1 MKNKKRIII
10 GSLASVILAIVA
22 YSFIKEDNSAV
33 IEAKTIAA
41 KKGDVTTM
49 VTATGTVEPITQVEV
64 GTQVSGVVEKIY
76 VDYNSVVTEGQLI
89 AELDKTNL
97 RAALTQAQAAY
108 DNAVSQRNYMRTIY
122 DRQKTLYDN
131 QVISKSDFDDSQYN
145 FETAKGT
152 VTQRLSDLEKARTN
166 LSYADIYS
174 PIDGVVLS
182 RAIDEGQTVAASFS
196 TPTLFTIAQ
205 DLREMQ
211 VEADVDE
218 ADIGGVKDGQR
229 VTFTV
234 DAYLGETFE
243 GTVTQ
248 IRLDPTV
255 TSNVVTY
262 TVVIK
267 ADNPDLKLKPG
278 LTATIS
284 IYTLELKDVLT
295 AEAKA
300 INFKPTP
307 PVMMAYN
314 EQQNLSVD
322 PPKGQPGENKGQPK
336 SEDENS
342 SMVWVLGEN
351 GAISPKQVTLGASD
365 GVNVQILSGIK
376 EGDQLVYSLKSE
388 SNQELSGPEG
398 ANESP
403 FMPQRPGGNKKK

>member
-10 GSLASVILAIVA
+10 GSIVILILAFTA
-22 YSFIKEDNSAV
+22 YSFLKSNDDAV
-33 IEAKTIAA
+33 IEAQTIVA

-49 VTATGTVEPITQVEV
+49 VTATGTIEPITQVEV

-108 DNAVSQRNYMRTIY
+108 DNAVSQRNYMQTIY

-152 VTQRLSDLEKARTN
+152 VTQRLSDLERARTN

-205 DLREMQ
+205 DLKEMQ

-218 ADIGGVKDGQR
+218 ADIGGVKEGQR

-248 IRLDPTV
+248 VRLDYTE
-255 TSNVVTY
+255 TSNVITY

-284 IYTLELKDVLT
+284 IYTLELKDVLST
-295 AEAKA
+295 EAKA
-300 INFKPTP
+300 INFKPTHA
-307 PVMMAYN
+307 VLMAYN
-314 EQQNLSVD
+314 EQHNLSTE
-322 PPKGQPGENKGQPK
+322 PRKGGARNNEEGKTR
-336 SEDENS
+336 
-342 SMVWVLGEN
+342 VWVLESN
-351 GAISPKQVTLGASD
+351 GAISPKEVTLGASD
-365 GVNVQILSGIK
+365 GVNVQILSGIE
-376 EGDQLVYSLKSE
+376 EGDKLVYSLKSE
-388 SNQELSGPEG
+388 SPIEQQSAGG
-398 ANESP
+398 ADESP
-403 FMPQRPGGNKKK
+403 FMPQRPGGRK

>member
-1 MKNKKRIII
+1 MKIKRNIII
-10 GSLASVILAIVA
+10 GTVALVILALIA
-22 YSFIKEDNSAV
+22 FRFIKGDDAAV
-33 IEAKTIAA
+33 IEAKTVAA
-41 KKGDVTTM
+41 RLADVTTT
-49 VTATGTVEPITQVEV
+49 VTATGTIEPTMQVDV

-76 VDYNSVVTEGQLI
+76 VDYNSVVKEGQLI

-97 RAALTQAQAAY
+97 RASLTQTRAAY
-108 DNAVSQRNYMRTIY
+108 DNAVFQRDYMETIFE
-122 DRQKTLYDN
+122 RQKKLFEN
-131 QVISKSDFDDSQYN
+131 QVISKSDYDDALYN

-152 VTQRLSDLEKARTN
+152 VTQRLSDLQSARTN
-166 LSYADIYS
+166 LSYADIYA

-182 RAIDEGQTVAASFS
+182 RDIDEGQTVAASFS

-218 ADIGGVKDGQR
+218 ADIGQVKEGQR

-234 DAYLGETFE
+234 DAYMGEIFD

-248 IRLDPTV
+248 VRLDPTV

-307 PVMMAYN
+307 SLLMAYN
-314 EQQNLSVD
+314 QQLANTG
-322 PPKGQPGENKGQPK
+322 PPGGPPTPI
-336 SEDENS
+336 EDTYKTI
-342 SMVWVLGEN
+342 VWVRDAN
-351 GAISPKQVTLGASD
+351 GAISPKTVTLGASD
-365 GVNVQILSGIK
+365 GVNVQILSGLND
-376 EGDQLVYSLKSE
+376 GDQLVYSLKSQSNEEVRSSEGE
-388 SNQELSGPEG
+388 S
-398 ANESP
+398 ESP
-403 FMPQRPGGNKKK
+403 FMPKPPGASGKK

>member
-1 MKNKKRIII
+1 MKTKKNIII
-10 GSLASVILAIVA
+10 ASLVVGILVVAAYIFISSDDAI
-22 YSFIKEDNSAV
+22 V
-33 IEAKTIAA
+33 IEAKTVAA
-41 KKGDVTTM
+41 KKANVTTM
-49 VTATGTVEPITQVEV
+49 VTATGTMEPITQVEV

-76 VDYNSVVTEGQLI
+76 VDYNSVVKEGQLI

-97 RAALTQAQAAY
+97 KAALTQAQAAY
-108 DNAVSQRNYMRTIY
+108 DNAVSQRNYMQTIF

-131 QVISKSDFDDSQYN
+131 QVISKSDFDDAQYN
-145 FETAKGT
+145 IQTAKGT
-152 VTQRLSDLEKARTN
+152 VTQRLSDLQRAITN
-166 LSYADIYS
+166 LSYADIYA

-205 DLREMQ
+205 DLKEMQ

-218 ADIGGVKDGQR
+218 ADIGQVEEGQR

-234 DAYLGETFE
+234 DAYMGETFE
-243 GTVTQ
+243 GIVTQ
-248 IRLDPTV
+248 VRLDPTV

-300 INFKPTP
+300 VNFKPNVQTL
-307 PVMMAYN
+307 AEYN
-314 EQQNLSVD
+314 AQHNLPNTDNGTSH
-322 PPKGQPGENKGQPK
+322 ENITL
-336 SEDENS
+336 
-342 SMVWVLGEN
+342 WVLGAN
-351 GAISPKQVTLGASD
+351 GAITSKAVTLGASD
-365 GVNVQILSGIK
+365 GVNVQIVSGVTDGEK
-376 EGDQLVYSLKSE
+376 LVYSLKGVSKSE
-388 SNQELSGPEG
+388 ISKEAS
-398 ANESP
+398 NESP
-403 FMPQRPGGNKKK
+403 FMPQRPGAKKKQ